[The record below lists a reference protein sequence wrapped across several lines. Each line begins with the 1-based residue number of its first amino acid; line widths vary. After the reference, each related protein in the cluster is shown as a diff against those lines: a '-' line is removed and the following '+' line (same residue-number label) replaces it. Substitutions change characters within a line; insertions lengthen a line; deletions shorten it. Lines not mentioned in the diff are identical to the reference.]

1 MTPLSRDA
9 GPALRHLAQYNKCV
23 LLYYDFYI
31 HRLSKGIYDIYT
43 MLTVCRDAGAS
54 LRRLAGHV

>member
-1 MTPLSRDA
+1 MTPLCRDA
-9 GPALRHLAQYNKCV
+9 GPALRRLAQYNKCI

-31 HRLSKGIYDIYT
+31 HRLSKGIYDT
-43 MLTVCRDAGAS
+43 MLIVCRDAGAS

>member
-9 GPALRHLAQYNKCV
+9 GPALRRLAQYNKCV

-31 HRLSKGIYDIYT
+31 HKLSKGIYDRYN
-43 MLTVCRDAGAS
+43 AY
-54 LRRLAGHV
+54 RL